1 MEYLVWVGLV
11 GGTLFLIWYGYGL
24 LARRPDAAGGA
35 GDAERAQCHLC
46 RREMPVREMITR
58 QKAAG
63 FENHFCGD
71 CIEELHREY
80 TERDTSRLAPRGAAG
95 TLPGRN

>member
-1 MEYLVWVGLV
+1 MEFLIWIGLV

-24 LARRPDAAGGA
+24 LARRTDPTEVGA
-35 GDAERAQCHLC
+35 SLERAQCHLC
-46 RREMPVREMITR
+46 RREYPLREMVTR

-71 CIEELHREY
+71 CIEELYRDY
-80 TERDTSRLAPRGAAG
+80 TERATTRRAAG